1 MGANQ
6 RERKGFD
13 RARGPHIDRL
23 CTLEFY
29 GRQPYGQMPIIH
41 GEGLAIETDP
51 YYYIGIGLLSPVGSV
66 LGIVSVG
73 HYPSMP
79 STALLLDSSNSHPPL
94 R

>member
-29 GRQPYGQMPIIH
+29 GRQPYNFRYGQMPIIH
-41 GEGLAIETDP
+41 GEGLAIETDDD
-51 YYYIGIGLLSPVGSV
+51 IGLLSPV
-66 LGIVSVG
+66 
-73 HYPSMP
+73 
-79 STALLLDSSNSHPPL
+79 ALSK
-94 R
+94 